1 MLLNDNFV
9 MQGGVRNY
17 LGKTKEVK
25 APKYWKS
32 SKNSPK
38 TELVYITE
46 AEKGLLIDAN
56 LHGSLK
62 NGKPNIG
69 AAGLLSYDG
78 WGDSD
83 RGTSDASYGG
93 GNVSGSGD
101 NRDYGG
107 SRETQE
113 RSNRANELTQ
123 ARKAAAIE
131 QARQQAATNRENARL
146 ATIAQQ
152 QKVKEAQARAEAK
165 ARAEAAAAKEKARIQ
180 KGISEASANAIDPG
194 VAGSWSENKKTGKFE
209 FTPSTDTITS
219 FSDNLKANLK
229 SNPFGYLTPTSTML
243 STGIQTLTANAM
255 MGNLGFNVNRG
266 DGRQDNNQNNNRGDG
281 AEGNNETQTFQNQL
295 TTLAPY
301 LLTNTVAPKSQ
312 VLEYFSNKNTN
323 TNFDFAKDYA
333 SAKSKVAQ
341 TLNNRGS
348 MGMLAVTNSPYYD
361 WLKTKNLDK
370 GIL

>member
-1 MLLNDNFV
+1 MLLDDNFV

-32 SKNSPK
+32 SKDSPK
-38 TELVYITE
+38 TELAYITE

-62 NGKPNIG
+62 NGKPNVG

-93 GNVSGSGD
+93 GNASGDGD

-107 SRETQE
+107 SQE
-113 RSNRANELTQ
+113 AQDRSNRANELTQ
-123 ARKAAAIE
+123 ARKAAAVE
-131 QARQQAATNRENARL
+131 
-146 ATIAQQ
+146 
-152 QKVKEAQARAEAK
+152 QARAEQAK
-165 ARAEAAAAKEKARIQ
+165 AIAVEEDRQKREREAAAAAKERARIE
-180 KGISEASANAIDPG
+180 KGISEASANAVDPG

-229 SNPFGYLTPTSTML
+229 SSPFGYLTPTSTML
-243 STGIQTLTANAM
+243 ATGIQTLTANAM

-266 DGRQDNNQNNNRGDG
+266 DRGQNNNQSDRG
-281 AEGNNETQTFQNQL
+281 EGNNQTQAFQNQL
-295 TTLAPY
+295 TALAPY

-323 TNFDFAKDYA
+323 SNFDFAKDYA
-333 SAKSKVAQ
+333 SAKSKVSQ

-348 MGMLAVTNSPYYD
+348 MGMLAVTDSPYYD

>member
-1 MLLNDNFV
+1 MLLDDNFV

-32 SKNSPK
+32 SKDSPK
-38 TELVYITE
+38 TELAYITE

-62 NGKPNIG
+62 NGKPNVG

-83 RGTSDASYGG
+83 RGTSDASHGG
-93 GNVSGSGD
+93 GNASGDGD

-123 ARKAAAIE
+123 ARKAAAVE
-131 QARQQAATNRENARL
+131 QARQQKAAE
-146 ATIAQQ
+146 
-152 QKVKEAQARAEAK
+152 EAK
-165 ARAEAAAAKEKARIQ
+165 AKAIAAEQDRQKRAREAAAAAKERARIE
-180 KGISEASANAIDPG
+180 KGISEASANAVDPG

-255 MGNLGFNVNRG
+255 MGNLGFNVNQGNRG
-266 DGRQDNNQNNNRGDG
+266 GQNNNQGDRG
-281 AEGNNETQTFQNQL
+281 EGNNQTQAFQNQL
-295 TTLAPY
+295 TALAPY

-323 TNFDFAKDYA
+323 SNFDFAKDYA
-333 SAKSKVAQ
+333 SAKSKVSQ

-348 MGMLAVTNSPYYD
+348 MGMLAVTDSPYYD

>member
-1 MLLNDNFV
+1 MLLDDNFV

-38 TELVYITE
+38 TELAYITE

-62 NGKPNIG
+62 NGKPNVG

-93 GNVSGSGD
+93 GNASGDGD

-107 SRETQE
+107 SQE
-113 RSNRANELTQ
+113 AQDRSNRANELTQ
-123 ARKAAAIE
+123 ARKAAAVE
-131 QARQQAATNRENARL
+131 
-146 ATIAQQ
+146 
-152 QKVKEAQARAEAK
+152 QARAEQAK
-165 ARAEAAAAKEKARIQ
+165 AIAVEEDRQKREREAAAAAKERARIE
-180 KGISEASANAIDPG
+180 KGISEASANAVDPG

-229 SNPFGYLTPTSTML
+229 SSPFGYLTPTSTML
-243 STGIQTLTANAM
+243 ATGIQTLTANAM

-266 DGRQDNNQNNNRGDG
+266 DRGQNNNQGDRG
-281 AEGNNETQTFQNQL
+281 EGNNQTQAFQNQL
-295 TTLAPY
+295 TALAPY

-323 TNFDFAKDYA
+323 SNFDFAKDYA
-333 SAKSKVAQ
+333 SAKSKVSQ

-348 MGMLAVTNSPYYD
+348 MGMLAVTDSPYYD

>member
-1 MLLNDNFV
+1 MNNLKKYAGLLNDA
-9 MQGGVRNY
+9 
-17 LGKTKEVK
+17 
-25 APKYWKS
+25 APE
-32 SKNSPK
+32 NH
-38 TELVYITE
+38 LLAYITPSE
-46 AEKGLLIDAN
+46 RDMLIDAGGVKTPTSSGIFAYPPGGGDWG
-56 LHGSLK
+56 GSMSESGGGGG
-62 NGKPNIG
+62 GKGDNDGNNRNTNYGISPG
-69 AAGLLSYDG
+69 RSMAQYGTAKYAGLTETAAR
-78 WGDSD
+78 D
-83 RGTSDASYGG
+83 RNSQDQ
-93 GNVSGSGD
+93 
-101 NRDYGG
+101 R
-107 SRETQE
+107 
-113 RSNRANELTQ
+113 
-123 ARKAAAIE
+123 
-131 QARQQAATNRENARL
+131 
-146 ATIAQQ
+146 IAQQ
-152 QKVKEAQARAEAK
+152 KITQQKIAQQKIDTAK
-165 ARAEAAAAKEKARIQ
+165 AIAAEQDRQKRAREAAAAAKERARIQ
-180 KGISEASANAIDPG
+180 KGISEASANAVDPG

-266 DGRQDNNQNNNRGDG
+266 DRGGQNNNQGDRG
-281 AEGNNETQTFQNQL
+281 EGNNQTQAFQNQL
-295 TTLAPY
+295 TALAPY

-323 TNFDFAKDYA
+323 SNFDFAKDYA

-348 MGMLAVTNSPYYD
+348 MGMLAVTDSPYYD

>member
-1 MLLNDNFV
+1 MLLDDNFV

-32 SKNSPK
+32 SKDSPK
-38 TELVYITE
+38 TELAYITE

-62 NGKPNIG
+62 NGKPNVG

-93 GNVSGSGD
+93 GNASGDGD

-107 SRETQE
+107 SQE
-113 RSNRANELTQ
+113 AQDRSNRANELTQ
-123 ARKAAAIE
+123 ARKAAAVE
-131 QARQQAATNRENARL
+131 
-146 ATIAQQ
+146 
-152 QKVKEAQARAEAK
+152 QARAEQAK
-165 ARAEAAAAKEKARIQ
+165 AIAVEEDRQKREREAAAAAKERARIE
-180 KGISEASANAIDPG
+180 KGISEASANAVDPG

-229 SNPFGYLTPTSTML
+229 SSPFGYLTPTSTML
-243 STGIQTLTANAM
+243 ATGIQTLTANAM

-266 DGRQDNNQNNNRGDG
+266 DRGQNNNQGDRG
-281 AEGNNETQTFQNQL
+281 EGNNQTQAFQNQL
-295 TTLAPY
+295 TALAPY

-323 TNFDFAKDYA
+323 SNFDFAKDYA
-333 SAKSKVAQ
+333 SAKSKVSQ

-348 MGMLAVTNSPYYD
+348 MGMLAVTDSPYYD

>member
-1 MLLNDNFV
+1 MNNLKKYAGLLNDA
-9 MQGGVRNY
+9 
-17 LGKTKEVK
+17 
-25 APKYWKS
+25 APKG
-32 SKNSPK
+32 
-38 TELVYITE
+38 EFLAYINEKE
-46 AEKGLLIDAN
+46 AKMLKDNGALGLLTPQGIPSFVEYGGRDAFEGAKAGN
-56 LHGSLK
+56 EFGGGGGENR
-62 NGKPNIG
+62 NGGNNNYGISPGRSMAQYGTAKY
-69 AAGLLSYDG
+69 AGL
-78 WGDSD
+78 
-83 RGTSDASYGG
+83 T
-93 GNVSGSGD
+93 
-101 NRDYGG
+101 
-107 SRETQE
+107 E
-113 RSNRANELTQ
+113 TQ
-123 ARKAAAIE
+123 ARDRNS
-131 QARQQAATNRENARL
+131 QDQR
-146 ATIAQQ
+146 IAQQ
-152 QKVKEAQARAEAK
+152 KITQQKIAQQKADKAK
-165 ARAEAAAAKEKARIQ
+165 AIAAEQDRQKRAREAAAAAKERARIQ
-180 KGISEASANAIDPG
+180 KGISEASANAVDPG

-266 DGRQDNNQNNNRGDG
+266 DRGGQNNNQGDRG
-281 AEGNNETQTFQNQL
+281 EGNNQTQTFQNQL

-312 VLEYFSNKNTN
+312 VLQYFSNKNTN
-323 TNFDFAKDYA
+323 SNFDFAKDYA

-348 MGMLAVTNSPYYD
+348 MGMLAVTDSPYYD

>member
-1 MLLNDNFV
+1 MNNLKKYAGLLND
-9 MQGGVRNY
+9 
-17 LGKTKEVK
+17 E
-25 APKYWKS
+25 APK
-32 SKNSPK
+32 NH
-38 TELVYITE
+38 LLAYITPSE
-46 AEKGLLIDAN
+46 RDMLIDAGGVKTPTPSGIFAYPPGGGDWG
-56 LHGSLK
+56 GSMSESGGGGG
-62 NGKPNIG
+62 GKGDNDGNNRNTNYGISPG
-69 AAGLLSYDG
+69 RSMAQYGTAKYAGLTETVAR
-78 WGDSD
+78 D
-83 RGTSDASYGG
+83 RNSQDQ
-93 GNVSGSGD
+93 
-101 NRDYGG
+101 R
-107 SRETQE
+107 
-113 RSNRANELTQ
+113 
-123 ARKAAAIE
+123 
-131 QARQQAATNRENARL
+131 
-146 ATIAQQ
+146 IAQQ
-152 QKVKEAQARAEAK
+152 KITQQKADKAK
-165 ARAEAAAAKEKARIQ
+165 AIAAEQDRQKRAREAAAAAKERTRIQ
-180 KGISEASANAIDPG
+180 KGISEASANAVDPG

-266 DGRQDNNQNNNRGDG
+266 DRGGQNNNQGDRG
-281 AEGNNETQTFQNQL
+281 EGNNQTQAFQNQL
-295 TTLAPY
+295 TALAPY

-323 TNFDFAKDYA
+323 SNFDFAKDYA

-348 MGMLAVTNSPYYD
+348 MGMLAVTDSPYYD